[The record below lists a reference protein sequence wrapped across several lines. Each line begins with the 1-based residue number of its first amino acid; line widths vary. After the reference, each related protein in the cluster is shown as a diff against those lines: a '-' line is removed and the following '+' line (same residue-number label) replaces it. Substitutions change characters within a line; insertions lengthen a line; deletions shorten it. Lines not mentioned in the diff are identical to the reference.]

1 MKWFDIFIVDSWND
15 LAFSLC
21 YCSTVL
27 SFTSSLYSFFF
38 FFFCGLVFL
47 LLSISPG
54 KGMGVKG
61 EWSIAYPDILLLFFR
76 VFYIFHLLFIFVL
89 SLSTFGP
96 FFYFLFFFVFLLSS
110 YSLISKHRTLVVE
123 SYHLFPLLQ
132 PLQYFQFS
140 FVLFPR
146 PFILSC

>member
-1 MKWFDIFIVDSWND
+1 MIDSWND

-27 SFTSSLYSFFF
+27 CFISSLYSFY
-38 FFFCGLVFL
+38 FCGLVFL

-54 KGMGVKG
+54 KGLGVEGK
-61 EWSIAYPDILLLFFR
+61 WSIAYPDILLLFFR

-89 SLSTFGP
+89 SHSTFGP
-96 FFYFLFFFVFLLSS
+96 PPPFFFFLSVFLLSP
-110 YSLISKHRTLVVE
+110 YSLISKHGTLVVE